1 MSASATLNDA
11 ARGIPGRPVLLDGR
25 ASTGATTY
33 LWELLEPHDPAV
45 LSNADQPVA
54 ALTSDHPGEFVVRLT
69 VLDAQ
74 GGAPS
79 AALCVVEL
87 KPWVAIVDAPG
98 SAQVREAVVCDASR
112 SQAPADA
119 TYTWD
124 VVVQGSGRPPLSA
137 ADGPRLRI
145 YPMGPG
151 AHDVTLKVFSPGRSE
166 PVASADVSIDVSEPD
181 PDAQSSADEEY
192 WQEQMLA
199 DIRAAPAAL
208 RTAASTW
215 QGYTTTLIGLFST
228 VALVAGP
235 KTITDVKYPLV
246 GWFALA
252 CVGLAFLAAF
262 AGLYLL
268 AKVTASGPVPTGGTK
283 KGVEYQAATLQ
294 ALNTDRSTFAWS
306 KRCTIGAA
314 VLIAVGSLAVAAAAF
329 VPPESGVTVLVRT
342 PTSTICGE
350 LTTDDH
356 GAMTVAGTAI
366 SGRTEAVTV
375 VDSCGSETATP

>member
-1 MSASATLNDA
+1 MSAAARVADA
-11 ARGIPGRPVLLDGR
+11 AEGIPGRPVLLDGR
-25 ASTGATTY
+25 ASTGAATY
-33 LWELLEPHDPAV
+33 LWDLLEPHDPAV

-69 VLDAQ
+69 VLDGQ

-79 AALCVVEL
+79 AAICVVAL
-87 KPWVAIVDAPG
+87 TPWVAVVDAPQ

-112 SQAPADA
+112 SRAPADA

-124 VVVQGSGRPPLSA
+124 VVAQGGGLPPLHK
-137 ADGPRLRI
+137 ADGQKLRV

-151 AHDVTLKVFSPGRSE
+151 AHEVTLTVFSAGGSE
-166 PVASADVSIDVSEPD
+166 PVARASASIDVSEPD
-181 PDAQSSADEEY
+181 PDAQSSADEQY
-192 WQEQMLA
+192 WQDQMLA

-208 RTAASTW
+208 KTAASTW

-235 KTITDVKYPLV
+235 KTITDVKYPVV

-268 AKVTASGPVPTGGTK
+268 AKVTASAPVPTDGSKRGE
-283 KGVEYQAATLQ
+283 EYQAATLL
-294 ALNTDRSTFAWS
+294 ALDAGRSTFTWS

-329 VPPESGVTVLVRT
+329 VPPDAGVTVLVRT

-350 LTTDDH
+350 LTTDDQ
-356 GAMTVAGTAI
+356 GAMTVAGTPI

-375 VDSCGSETATP
+375 VDSCGRNAASP